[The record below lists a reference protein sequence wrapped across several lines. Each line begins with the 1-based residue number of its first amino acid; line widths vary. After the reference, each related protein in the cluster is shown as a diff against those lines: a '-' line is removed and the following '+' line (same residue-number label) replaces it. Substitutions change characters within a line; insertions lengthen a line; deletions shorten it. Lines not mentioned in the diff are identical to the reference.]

1 MIKHELINW
10 NRGSHGLG
18 LLTVLVVSLFFSSCD
33 LRDHKVSS
41 ARQMVSDYEN
51 EMSSNS
57 MQTDSRESRLR
68 ALVNKISPDDFRS
81 YLKAYAESL
90 ASEWYGGGGP
100 SGWTVKDSYILNNEM
115 GSVVVLND
123 IAAKKCSCTVHVN
136 MEGAMGLGL
145 RSGSVNIWVEG
156 TLGIVD
162 FDGEN
167 GRLQFSKGGY
177 TKLSVEGGLKRRG

>member
-100 SGWTVKDSYILNNEM
+100 SGYGTLRAADCRLHSFSGGGCSMIADTLKVLCDLSIWKALWDWGCVQEASIYGSKVPWASLISTVKM
-115 GSVVVLND
+115 AGSSFQRED
-123 IAAKKCSCTVHVN
+123 
-136 MEGAMGLGL
+136 
-145 RSGSVNIWVEG
+145 
-156 TLGIVD
+156 TL
-162 FDGEN
+162 
-167 GRLQFSKGGY
+167 S
-177 TKLSVEGGLKRRG
+177 